1 MGVKYCQ
8 RINGNAEGIRY
19 AREVEKSVRIYG
31 YAKIEGF
38 GKVWAVLWPDWVQ
51 NDELNASDPVF
62 LFEDTPFM
70 CLLAMVT
77 TYVHGK
83 GGFRFGWPKAL

>member
-8 RINGNAEGIRY
+8 RINGNAEGIQY

-38 GKVWAVLWPDWVQ
+38 GKVRAVL
-51 NDELNASDPVF
+51 
-62 LFEDTPFM
+62 
-70 CLLAMVT
+70 
-77 TYVHGK
+77 
-83 GGFRFGWPKAL
+83 